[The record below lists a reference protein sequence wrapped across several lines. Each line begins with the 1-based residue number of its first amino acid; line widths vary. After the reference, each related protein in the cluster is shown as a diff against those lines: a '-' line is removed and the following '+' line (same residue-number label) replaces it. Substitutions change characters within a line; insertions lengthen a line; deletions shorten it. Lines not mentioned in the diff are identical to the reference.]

1 MKPSRRRFEKLLTKL
16 KNMLPVLRT
25 DYKVRTLEVFGS
37 FLRGEEQKGSDLDL
51 LVTFDE
57 VPTLFQFIALENYL
71 SDELGVKVDLVMKD
85 SSKTVDWETYPGRGT
100 AIMSGHRVYLD
111 YVRDMLN
118 SAEKA
123 IEFVEGMEFEQFS
136 RDEKTTY
143 AVVRALEI
151 VGEAAKKI
159 PVDLRQRY
167 SENSL
172 ARHCQH
178 KRQTDSR
185 ILWRES
191 VGSVAINKGRSTN
204 IDHTITESGR

>member
-1 MKPSRRRFEKLLTKL
+1 
-16 KNMLPVLRT
+16 
-25 DYKVRTLEVFGS
+25 
-37 FLRGEEQKGSDLDL
+37 
-51 LVTFDE
+51 
-57 VPTLFQFIALENYL
+57 
-71 SDELGVKVDLVMKD
+71 
-85 SSKTVDWETYPGRGT
+85 
-100 AIMSGHRVYLD
+100 MSGHRVYLD

-167 SENSL
+167 SEIPWRDIASTRDKLIYEYFGVNLSVVWRSIKEDL
-172 ARHCQH
+172 P
-178 KRQTDSR
+178 
-185 ILWRES
+185 IL
-191 VGSVAINKGRSTN
+191 
-204 IDHTITESGR
+204 ITQLRNLVDDFGGE